1 MLPKYR
7 MKVLFFLILCCYS
20 PFNWAER
27 LILSLGEKTWLPL
40 PADPKIRIG
49 DKSLLSIQIDPMGLF
64 LLARKTGQTLL
75 ISGNKQYEVF
85 ILQKEKKRQALMLDQ
100 NVKDF
105 WGLDWSLS
113 AQMIFQV
120 TGTLNRL
127 SDWIDLAKVSKA
139 YNIHY
144 EFKARPGEG
153 LEKTI
158 QYYFNQLFKNQN
170 PPEIVWQK
178 GPLTYIPQGASVLEY
193 EPLLQPFGLSLKEDP
208 LWLSTA
214 PFIEIE
220 IALVESLSSSG
231 LSFGGTTDSLLFRFS
246 SLLAFLNFLKSSG
259 QGKSLHHSSIIGQSG
274 QKLHIQSGGQIPFN
288 SYNLKTEQK
297 SIQWKSYGLDLN
309 LTPKVGK
316 KNQIELKIKAQI
328 SEPMAFASTDR
339 PSPLKTQS
347 LENTV
352 ILKEGQILPLF
363 QLKKQSQGMQ
373 NQSHLA
379 VLSDFPGSFLRG
391 KNQYKMTQFIFIQA
405 KRKK

>member
-1 MLPKYR
+1 M
-7 MKVLFFLILCCYS
+7 
-20 PFNWAER
+20 
-27 LILSLGEKTWLPL
+27 
-40 PADPKIRIG
+40 
-49 DKSLLSIQIDPMGLF
+49 SIQIDPVGLS

-75 ISGNKQYEVF
+75 IAGNKQYEVF

-100 NVKDF
+100 IVKDF

-127 SDWIDLAKVSKA
+127 SDWIDLAKASHA

-158 QYYFNQLFKNQN
+158 QHYFNQLFKNQS

-178 GPLTYIPQGASVLEY
+178 EPLAYIPQGASVLEY

-297 SIQWKSYGLDLN
+297 SIQWKSHGLDLS

-328 SEPMAFASTDR
+328 SEPMAFTSANS
-339 PSPLKTQS
+339 PPPLKTQS

-352 ILKEGQILPLF
+352 VLKEGQILPLF

-373 NQSHLA
+373 NQAHLA
-379 VLSDFPGSFLRG
+379 VLSDVPGSFLRG